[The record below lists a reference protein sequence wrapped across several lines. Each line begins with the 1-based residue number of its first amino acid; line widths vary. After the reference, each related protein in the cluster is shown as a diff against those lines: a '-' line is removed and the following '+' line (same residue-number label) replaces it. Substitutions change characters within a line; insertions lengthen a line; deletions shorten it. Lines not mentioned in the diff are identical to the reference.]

1 MAGKDTNRQIQGKLY
16 IISAPSG
23 AGKTSLLTALL
34 EDMDNITVSVSHTT
48 RNMRIGEEDGVH
60 YHFVDVDTFN
70 KMNAEGKFLES
81 AQVFDN
87 YYGTSAAEVDR
98 LRNSGQDVI
107 LEIDWQGAL
116 LANKKYPDNSK
127 IFILPPDKKALRER
141 LKARGQD
148 DDEVIERRTRE
159 AVAEM
164 SHYTEFDY
172 LVINDDF
179 FVAIDALKSIITAN
193 RLRMEIQVVKLNG
206 LLKELLD

>member
-48 RNMRIGEEDGVH
+48 RNIRIGKENGVH
-60 YHFVDVDTFN
+60 YHFVNIDTFN

-127 IFILPPDKKALRER
+127 IFILPPDKIALRER

>member
-1 MAGKDTNRQIQGKLY
+1 MTKQPGKLY

-23 AGKTSLLTALL
+23 AGKTSLLQALL
-34 EDMDNITVSVSHTT
+34 EDMDDITVSVSHTT
-48 RNMRIGEEDGVH
+48 RKMRVGEEDGVH
-60 YHFVDVDTFN
+60 YHFVDIDTFN
-70 KMNAEGKFLES
+70 TMNAEGKFLES
-81 AQVFDN
+81 AKVFDN

-98 LRNSGQDVI
+98 LRNTGQDVI
-107 LEIDWQGAL
+107 LEIDWQGARS
-116 LANKKYPDNSK
+116 ANNKYPDNSK

-148 DDEVIERRTRE
+148 NDEVIESRTRE

-179 FVAIDALKSIITAN
+179 FVAKEELKSIITCN
-193 RLRMEIQVVKLNG
+193 RLRLEVQVVKSNG
-206 LLKELLD
+206 LLKELLN